1 MGVRKRVTAM
11 AVVVSIIFGICH
23 GSIQFFYTLLLP
35 SSYRMSYV
43 VYAISNQIVL
53 FNSEV
58 NPFVYALL
66 NHNFRQK
73 VKAILRCSKVKVDA
87 TS

>member
-11 AVVVSIIFGICH
+11 AVVVSIIFRICH
-23 GSIQFFYTLLLP
+23 GSIHPLPLIP

-53 FNSEV
+53 FNSAV